1 MMDLLTRINQHY
13 HELTGQERQMIT
25 ALRQVELTWDSLT
38 SDELAKKLYVSRASI
53 FRMLKK
59 LEIESFAELKYLI
72 QQEKQSVLNLEQ
84 GKKYT
89 DIDHLE
95 HMKGCKALYESVDM
109 RKLIDL

>member
-1 MMDLLTRINQHY
+1 MDLLTRINQHY

-84 GKKYT
+84 GTEISQIVMAYHT
-89 DIDHLE
+89 YIDQNSH
-95 HMKGCKALYESVDM
+95 
-109 RKLIDL
+109 

>member
-1 MMDLLTRINQHY
+1 MDLLTRIDQHY
-13 HELTGQERQMIT
+13 HEVTGQERQMVT
-25 ALRQVELTWDSLT
+25 DLRQVELTWDSLT

-53 FRMLKK
+53 FRTLKK
-59 LEIESFAELKYLI
+59 LEIESFAELKYLV

-95 HMKGCKALYESVDM
+95 HMKVCKALYESVDM
-109 RKLIDL
+109 GKLRDL

>member
-1 MMDLLTRINQHY
+1 MDLVTRIDQHY
-13 HELTGQERQMIT
+13 HELTGQERQMVT
-25 ALRQVELTWDSLT
+25 DLRQVELTWDSLT
-38 SDELAKKLYVSRASI
+38 SNELAKKVYVSRASI

-72 QQEKQSVLNLEQ
+72 QQEKQSMLNLEQ